1 MRTAVSVIVL
11 LCCVNFGDISNQQ
24 RLEQRTWAHRCG
36 ATGGAMPRQEM
47 RPPGCEDGVWSG
59 DRRESTLA
67 SLTTASRLV
76 TADWGGAAAP
86 AWCQLI
92 HFNTRTQ

>member
-1 MRTAVSVIVL
+1 
-11 LCCVNFGDISNQQ
+11 
-24 RLEQRTWAHRCG
+24 
-36 ATGGAMPRQEM
+36 MPRQEM